1 MLNFAIWA
9 VRNQGQLP
17 TREIWRKQKILDMK
31 KLIILTAFLGV
42 FAGCV
47 NYTGQTPDEFEALLK
62 DGGAVLI
69 DVRRASE
76 YNESHL
82 PVAVNVDVL
91 GPGFLDTVE
100 SMYSKN
106 RPLAVYCRSGKRSA
120 SAAGILTKAGY
131 KVYKLNG
138 GIIAWK
144 EAGKDVEMD
153 PDVQYGASLLSAGT
167 PAPDFELCD
176 LSGAPVRLSDFRGK
190 TVLLQFWA
198 SWCPDCRAEIPQIKE
213 MFAAADPQKVAFVAV
228 SFDKTLEDLAR
239 FASENEL
246 PGVQLYDPAG
256 KKDSVVADSYGVK
269 WVPTLYVIG
278 PDGKIVLGTVLSD
291 RAAAALQRP

>member
-1 MLNFAIWA
+1 MNKFLY
-9 VRNQGQLP
+9 
-17 TREIWRKQKILDMK
+17 MK

-69 DVRRASE
+69 DVRRAAE

-91 GPGFLDTVE
+91 GSDFLESVE
-100 SMYSKN
+100 SMYPKD

-120 SAAGILTKAGY
+120 NAAGILSKAGY
-131 KVYKLNG
+131 KVYNLKG

-144 EAGKDVEMD
+144 EAGKEVEMD
-153 PDVQYGASLLSAGT
+153 LDVQYGASLLSPGT

-176 LSGAPVRLSDFRGK
+176 FSGNPVRLSDFLGK

-213 MFAAADPQKVAFVAV
+213 MFDAADPQKVAFVAV
-228 SFDKTLEDLAR
+228 SFDKTLDDLAR

-256 KKDSVVADSYGVK
+256 KKDSAVADSYGVK
-269 WVPTLYVIG
+269 WIPTLYVIG
-278 PDGKIVLGTVLSD
+278 PDGKIVLGTVLAD